1 MSQLPPTRAEVLSL
15 LATLQPQLTALNV
28 DKLFLF
34 GSVARDQAR
43 TDSDVDLLVDFRSP
57 PTFRGYMDLKFLLED
72 LLGRKVD
79 LVTRSGLRPRVLPA
93 IEREAIRVA

>member
-1 MSQLPPTRAEVLSL
+1 MPTLPPTRAEVLRL
-15 LATLQPQLTALNV
+15 LGTVQARLTALDV

-34 GSVARDQAR
+34 GSVARDEAR
-43 TDSDVDLLVDFRSP
+43 TDSYVDLLVDFRSP
-57 PTFRGYMDLKFLLED
+57 PTFRSYMDLKFLLED
-72 LLGRKVD
+72 LLGRRVD